1 MDERLKT
8 TRNIAILLAIA
19 AAVYFIPGGGR
30 AASTFEAVLL
40 VAFGVAAG
48 CFGLWQYREQR
59 ISLHSLGDF
68 HRALLYGAI
77 ALVVFLWVGRARMWL
92 SSGGELAWFVLAGIV
107 VYSLLA
113 VYRQYRS
120 YRAY

>member
-1 MDERLKT
+1 MSERLKV

-19 AAVYFIPGGGR
+19 AAVFFIPGGGR
-30 AASTFEAVLL
+30 AASTFEAALL
-40 VAFGVAAG
+40 VAFGIG
-48 CFGLWQYREQR
+48 IGFFGLWMYREQR

-77 ALVVFLWVGRARMWL
+77 ALILFLWVGRERMWL
-92 SSGGELAWFVLAGIV
+92 TSGGELAWFVLAGIV

>member
-1 MDERLKT
+1 MSERLKM
-8 TRNIAILLAIA
+8 TRNVAILLAIA

-30 AASTFEAVLL
+30 AASTFEAALL
-40 VAFGVAAG
+40 VAFGVGIG
-48 CFGLWQYREQR
+48 CFGLWMYREQR
-59 ISLHSLGDF
+59 VSLHGLGDY

-77 ALVVFLWVGRARMWL
+77 ALAVFLWVARQRMWL
-92 SSGGELAWFVLAGIV
+92 TSVGELAWFVLAGIV

-113 VYRQYRS
+113 VYRQWRA

>member
-1 MDERLKT
+1 MSERLKM
-8 TRNIAILLAIA
+8 TRNVAILLAIA

-30 AASTFEAVLL
+30 VAATFSAAIR
-40 VAFGVAAG
+40 VAFGIAIG
-48 CFGLWQYREQR
+48 LLGLWLYREQR
-59 ISLHSLGDF
+59 VSLHSLGDL
-68 HRALLYGAI
+68 HRSLLYGAI
-77 ALVVFLWVGRARMWL
+77 ALVLFLWVGRTRMWL

>member
-1 MDERLKT
+1 MSERLKM
-8 TRNIAILLAIA
+8 TRNVGILLAIA
-19 AAVYFIPGGGR
+19 AAVHFIPGGGR
-30 AASTFEAVLL
+30 AASTFQAVLL
-40 VAFGVAAG
+40 VAFGVAVG
-48 CFGLWQYREQR
+48 CLGLWMYREQR
-59 ISLHSLGDF
+59 VSLHSLGDP

-77 ALVVFLWVGRARMWL
+77 ALVLFLWVGRTRMWL

-107 VYSLLA
+107 VYSLLV

>member
-1 MDERLKT
+1 M
-8 TRNIAILLAIA
+8 TRNVAILLAIA

-40 VAFGVAAG
+40 VAFGLG
-48 CFGLWQYREQR
+48 IGFFGVWMYREHR

-68 HRALLYGAI
+68 HRAMLYGAI
-77 ALVVFLWVGRARMWL
+77 ALALFLWVARARMWL
-92 SSGGELAWFVLAGIV
+92 TGVGELAWFVLAGVV
-107 VYSLLA
+107 VYSLMA
-113 VYRQYRS
+113 AYRQWRA

>member
-1 MDERLKT
+1 MSERLKM
-8 TRNIAILLAIA
+8 TRNVAILLAIA
-19 AAVYFIPGGGR
+19 AAVHFIPGGGL
-30 AASTFEAVLL
+30 AAGTFVAALW
-40 VAFGVAAG
+40 VAFGVG
-48 CFGLWQYREQR
+48 IGLFGLWMYREQR
-59 ISLHSLGDF
+59 VSLHSLGDP

-77 ALVVFLWVGRARMWL
+77 ALVIFLLVGRNRMWL
-92 SSGGELAWFVLAGIV
+92 TSVGELAWFVLAGIA

>member
-1 MDERLKT
+1 MSERLKV

-19 AAVYFIPGGGR
+19 AAVFFIPGGGR
-30 AASTFEAVLL
+30 AASTFEAALL
-40 VAFGVAAG
+40 VAFGVG
-48 CFGLWQYREQR
+48 IGFFGLWMYREQR

-77 ALVVFLWVGRARMWL
+77 ALVVFLWVGRTRMWL

>member
-1 MDERLKT
+1 MSERLKM
-8 TRNIAILLAIA
+8 TRNVGILLAIA
-19 AAVYFIPGGGR
+19 AAVHFIPGGGR

-40 VAFGVAAG
+40 VAFGLAVG
-48 CFGLWQYREQR
+48 CLGLWMYREQR
-59 ISLHSLGDF
+59 VSLHSLGDP

-77 ALVVFLWVGRARMWL
+77 ALVLFLWVGRTRMWL

-107 VYSLLA
+107 VYSLLV